1 MKKQLFIF
9 SQNVKKWMTI
19 SHKSA
24 SLEYFDTLE
33 ISELPKYFDDLEYSD
48 VSEYSV
54 SFFLFL
60 NSKIFAF
67 IKYVLL
73 LLVIAGLAGGIQSQK
88 NFSKVT

>member
-1 MKKQLFIF
+1 
-9 SQNVKKWMTI
+9 MTI

-54 SFFLFL
+54 SFFLS
-60 NSKIFAF
+60 SKIFAF

-73 LLVIAGLAGGIQSQK
+73 LMVIAGLAGGIQSQK
-88 NFSKVT
+88 NYKKVT